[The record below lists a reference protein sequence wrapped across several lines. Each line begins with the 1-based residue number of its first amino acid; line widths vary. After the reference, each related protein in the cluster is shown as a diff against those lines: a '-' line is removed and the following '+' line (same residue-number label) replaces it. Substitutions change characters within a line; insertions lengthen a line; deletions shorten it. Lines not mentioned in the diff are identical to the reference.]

1 MDVKAE
7 LERLKSTRAF
17 VTFTDATTNNNIERA
32 EVRAIGPTYVTFNL
46 EHAGLRPLLIPIAAV
61 VNLKECMVT

>member
-7 LERLKSTRAF
+7 LIRLKSTGAF
-17 VTFTDATTNNNIERA
+17 VTFVDATTGSEIERA
-32 EVRAIGPTYVTFNL
+32 EIRAVGVTWVTFNM

-61 VNLKECMVT
+61 VKLKERMDP